1 MTFEPIQAK
10 DFSSFTPGKVATY
23 IQIEQRLQ
31 DIGGGG
37 QVGMEYKQQVLKQAG
52 WKYDRLTG
60 YAKNPELAAQ
70 AFNRVREAM
79 TDCQDKEQLLN
90 KVKSLAE

>member
-1 MTFEPIQAK
+1 MEFDEILPK
-10 DFSSFTPGKVATY
+10 DFSSFTPGKIATY

-37 QVGMEYKQQVLKQAG
+37 QKGMEYKQTVLKQAG

-70 AFNRVREAM
+70 AFNRVRAAM
-79 TDCQDKEQLLN
+79 RSCEDRDVLLE
-90 KVKSLAE
+90 KIIALAA